1 MTQHTAISSTPSAT
15 TTATVTAT
23 ATSTHTD
30 TVGSLFLRGGPV
42 ESRRVQWA
50 SNVEDNEGM
59 GRKTS
64 KVCCIFHPQR
74 QFGDSSSD
82 ESTSDSDGSDSPN
95 AYERQ
100 PKIKN
105 HRKKKTKKGCGH
117 DHKHDGP
124 SAEPCAPPSPP
135 SS

>member
-1 MTQHTAISSTPSAT
+1 ITPSTT

-30 TVGSLFLRGGPV
+30 TIGSLFLRGGPV

-64 KVCCIFHPQR
+64 KVWR
-74 QFGDSSSD
+74 SSSD
-82 ESTSDSDGSDSPN
+82 ESTSESGESDSPN

-105 HRKKKTKKGCGH
+105 HRKKRTKKGCGH